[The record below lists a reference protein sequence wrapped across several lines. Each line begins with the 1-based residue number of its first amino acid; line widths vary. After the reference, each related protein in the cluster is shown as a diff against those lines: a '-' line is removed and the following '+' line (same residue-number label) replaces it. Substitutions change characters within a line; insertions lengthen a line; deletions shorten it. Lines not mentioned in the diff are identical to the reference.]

1 MGSDP
6 APYFANLFL
15 YHYESSWLKQIKKT
29 NNTLARKFGNVFRY
43 IDDLLAL
50 NDGLSFESYYH
61 DIYPEELQL
70 TKENVTND
78 ETNFLDVNIKINNR
92 VFTTSLYDKRDH
104 FGFDI
109 TRLPYRSSNIP
120 CRMFYSS
127 ISAECLRICRAT
139 SADVQAIKSIKILL
153 SRMANQGAKQDKMKN
168 YISRAFN
175 RHQISRKY
183 NITDNDLVSAL
194 FNSG

>member
-15 YHYESSWLKQIKKT
+15 YHYESSWLKLIKKT

-50 NDGLSFESYYH
+50 NDGLSFESHYH
-61 DIYPEELQL
+61 EIYPEELQL
-70 TKENVTND
+70 TKENLTND
-78 ETNFLDVNIKINNR
+78 ETNFLDLNIKITNR
-92 VFTTSLYDKRDH
+92 VFTTTLYDKRDH

-109 TRLPYRSSNIP
+109 TRFPYRSSNIP

-139 SADVQAIKSIKILL
+139 SVDVLAIESIKVFL
-153 SRMANQGAKQDKMKN
+153 SRMQSQGADKNKTKN
-168 YISRAFN
+168 YIRRAFSK
-175 RHQISRKY
+175 HQISQKY
-183 NITDNDLVSAL
+183 NLTDNDFVTAL
-194 FNSG
+194 FNE